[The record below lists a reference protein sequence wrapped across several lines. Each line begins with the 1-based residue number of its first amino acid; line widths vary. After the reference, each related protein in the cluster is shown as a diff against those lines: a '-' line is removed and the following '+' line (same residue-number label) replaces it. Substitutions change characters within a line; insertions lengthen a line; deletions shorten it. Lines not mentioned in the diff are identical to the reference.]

1 MKRYIEA
8 WIKDW
13 MLIFSREL
21 RHIFSDGGVMVIF
34 FLAGLVYPLLYGIIY
49 HNGTVDDMPVA
60 VIDASG
66 SAVGR
71 EFIRKLDATR
81 ELAVT
86 RSCHA
91 MAEAEK
97 LMQER
102 EVHGIVL
109 IPEDFDLCLA
119 EGRQAHVSTYAD
131 MSSFLYYKN
140 LSMGVN
146 NVMLDSMREMSP
158 LPQPVLYEASM
169 PYNRTFSYTLFFLSA
184 VLLIVIQQ
192 TMFYGISM
200 LTGTMREEN
209 RSFAVLSDTLKGR
222 GISRTVMGRGAAYW
236 LLYMAIGIYVAVIVP
251 AVVGLPRNC
260 SFGSIIVLLLFY
272 VTACTVFSFTFSS
285 FVRHRETVF
294 VLFLFM
300 SPVCLFLTGFAWPQ
314 SNFPRVWEA
323 FSWIFPST
331 FAVRAFINMNTAG
344 ASLGMAGSQIAALSV
359 QIIVYYFLSCTAVFI
374 ELLPSRSLSSARQ
387 TGLSAATGSSASN
400 CRKWRIFFR

>member
-1 MKRYIEA
+1 
-8 WIKDW
+8 
-13 MLIFSREL
+13 
-21 RHIFSDGGVMVIF
+21 
-34 FLAGLVYPLLYGIIY
+34 
-49 HNGTVDDMPVA
+49 
-60 VIDASG
+60 
-66 SAVGR
+66 
-71 EFIRKLDATR
+71 
-81 ELAVT
+81 
-86 RSCHA
+86 
-91 MAEAEK
+91 
-97 LMQER
+97 
-102 EVHGIVL
+102 
-109 IPEDFDLCLA
+109 
-119 EGRQAHVSTYAD
+119 
-131 MSSFLYYKN
+131 
-140 LSMGVN
+140 
-146 NVMLDSMREMSP
+146 
-158 LPQPVLYEASM
+158 
-169 PYNRTFSYTLFFLSA
+169 
-184 VLLIVIQQ
+184 
-192 TMFYGISM
+192 MFYGISM

-359 QIIVYYFLSCTAVFI
+359 QIIVYYFLSCPAVFI
-374 ELLPSRSLSSARQ
+374 ELLPSRSLSSDRQ